1 MINGGLS
8 IIPNVNLVKNIG
20 FDLDATNTRYSIE
33 ETSINQGIL
42 PLSHPMNIVRHKEA
56 DQYTFNT
63 RFSSLSLKKIII
75 VSLKKPFYYL
85 LETQGPP
92 EGWLGTWSSSKNT
105 LLSGISHDAL
115 KAVQDK

>member
-1 MINGGLS
+1 MIFAFDYPKKSKKDISRPIEHGDKFNGLD
-8 IIPNVNLVKNIG
+8 
-20 FDLDATNTRYSIE
+20 DL
-33 ETSINQGIL
+33 
-42 PLSHPMNIVRHKEA
+42 PK
-56 DQYTFNT
+56 DQYAWYGPAPPHLNELLDEFDIDY
-63 RFSSLSLKKIII
+63 KV
-75 VSLKKPFYYL
+75 VSTQQAVKDKKPFYYL